1 MFEFNSQIK
10 EVGTIDVS
18 NVQESDIKNAVML
31 FSSNIDYAYNTSDV
45 LTRKFIDALPEEWK
59 NDPSVIIDSRV
70 HMLMKGWFS
79 CIPGFHHD
87 DVPRS
92 REDGQPNY
100 ITPEYNS
107 EHILCLVNGEIC
119 PTEFAIGEAEFED
132 VPIGGKY
139 YKTWHGVVEKYL
151 KEGKLDRYSAPS
163 NTLVYFDWQTW
174 HQGVRAIK
182 DGWRWFIR
190 ATRNTNRTHKNEIR
204 RQVQVY
210 LDAPLEGW

>member
-1 MFEFNSQIK
+1 MFNFNSQIK

-18 NVQESDIKNAVML
+18 NVKESDIKNTVML

-59 NDPSVIIDSRV
+59 NDPTVIIDSRV

-100 ITPEYNS
+100 INPEYKS

-132 VPIGGKY
+132 VPVGGKY

-151 KEGKLDRYSAPS
+151 KDGKLARYSAPS